1 MYKAIMMIDLNN
13 FVGVHESAKRLGIHE
28 ESLRR
33 LIRIGTL
40 PATKI
45 GGQWY
50 IDKEQLNLFATT
62 YDSNTGKRK
71 RLI

>member
-1 MYKAIMMIDLNN
+1 ML
-13 FVGVHESAKRLGIHE
+13 ESTQFDDSDYFNIRVVARRLGIHE

-33 LIRIGTL
+33 IIRIGTL
-40 PATKI
+40 PAAKI

-50 IDKEQLNLFATT
+50 VDKDRFHIFAAT
-62 YDSNTGKRK
+62 YNPKTGKRR